1 MTGDED
7 LKAENARLR
16 AENVRLIADRDQ
28 WNEDLLRIARA
39 VVAGEPLDQPPRPAR
54 PGPSLSETLAAIDK
68 MKKIEADHADLVF
81 LVERISDGAVAKI
94 RELVDILEFFLVATD
109 PLLDATSV
117 DGYSEA
123 VHYAVA
129 NRAREAVAAFRAT
142 RVGGKGGTGGTAGS
156 GR

>member
-81 LVERISDGAVAKI
+81 VVERISDGAVAKI
-94 RELVDILEFFLVATD
+94 RELVDVLEFFLVATD
-109 PLLDATSV
+109 PLLDATSF
-117 DGYSEA
+117 DAYDA
-123 VHYAVA
+123 AAHHAVA
-129 NRAREAVAAFRAT
+129 KRAREAVAAFRAT
-142 RVGGKGGTGGTAGS
+142 RVGGKGGTAGTAGS